1 MASYAT
7 VPAEAE
13 AEKPLLNR
21 DVRVNLKTVI
31 GGAAVAS
38 FLLGA
43 LAAAVVSGAPARTNS
58 NFAAAVAPH
67 RGTKHWTCEA
77 PFLDTTLYGP
87 SSGEL
92 SAADLYVELSNGI
105 RLPENGIMRFQAGQE
120 ESITATLKSS
130 AGSLSRVSAWAFAG
144 NMGDYPSAPAPT
156 GPAGITFA
164 APPTDPYEGFSAD
177 RPKDGCWVGLW
188 QAGPT
193 VNARSGR
200 RGSSLP
206 ASVEYTA
213 PTFSFKTYAEKSAT
227 VTAFIDEKWYQS
239 TFKLAICTAGC

>member
-1 MASYAT
+1 MAQIYST
-7 VPAEAE
+7 IPEDE
-13 AEKPLLNR
+13 RLDR
-21 DVRVNLKTVI
+21 SCSIDVDVIDKKTGRRAI
-31 GGAAVAS
+31 I
-38 FLLGA
+38 A
-43 LAAAVVSGAPARTNS
+43 LAALAFAAGAVVSTKARGATNL
-58 NFAAAVAPH
+58 AAAVAPH

-92 SAADLYVELSNGI
+92 SAANLYVELSNGI

-130 AGSLSRVSAWAFAG
+130 AAGPMSRVSAWAFAG
-144 NMGDYPSAPAPT
+144 AMGDYPSAPAPT

-164 APPTDPYEGFSAD
+164 APPTDPYQGFAAD
-177 RPKDGCWVGLW
+177 RPKDGCWIGLW

-227 VTAFIDEKWYQS
+227 VTAFVDEKWYQS

>member
-21 DVRVNLKTVI
+21 GLRVNLKTVI

-38 FLLGA
+38 FVLGV
-43 LAAAVVSGAPARTNS
+43 LAATAVTSSAPRAPAALYEAGGAT
-58 NFAAAVAPH
+58 NFAAAVAH

-105 RLPENGIMRFQAGQE
+105 RLPETGEMRFKAGQE
-120 ESITATLKSS
+120 EKITATLKSS
-130 AGSLSRVSAWAFAG
+130 AGPMSRVSAWAFAG
-144 NMGDYPSAPAPT
+144 AMGDYPSAPAPT
-156 GPAGITFA
+156 SPAGITFA
-164 APPTDPYEGFSAD
+164 APPTDQVPAVPGN
-177 RPKDGCWVGLW
+177 DGCWIGLW
-188 QAGPT
+188 QTGPLPAPSHVLRHSSLNKDHRGSVIT
-193 VNARSGR
+193 GR
-200 RGSSLP
+200 RLRAAPKRPRRTGPGAQTRSRSS
-206 ASVEYTA
+206 AV
-213 PTFSFKTYAEKSAT
+213 
-227 VTAFIDEKWYQS
+227 
-239 TFKLAICTAGC
+239 C

>member
-7 VPAEAE
+7 VPDEAE
-13 AEKPLLNR
+13 AEKPLLNA
-21 DVRVNLKTVI
+21 DVNVNLKTVI

-38 FLLGA
+38 FVLGA

-164 APPTDPYEGFSAD
+164 APPTDPYEGFATD

-213 PTFSFKTYAEKSAT
+213 PTFSFKTYAVKSAT

>member
-1 MASYAT
+1 M
-7 VPAEAE
+7 V
-13 AEKPLLNR
+13 R
-21 DVRVNLKTVI
+21 DYL
-31 GGAAVAS
+31 
-38 FLLGA
+38 
-43 LAAAVVSGAPARTNS
+43 
-58 NFAAAVAPH
+58 
-67 RGTKHWTCEA
+67 EQ
-77 PFLDTTLYGP
+77 GP
-87 SSGEL
+87 SLLKLLLQSILDRVDGAETDPRWRRVSSQSPTAL
-92 SAADLYVELSNGI
+92 SAIHCLALSADLRAL
-105 RLPENGIMRFQAGQE
+105 RTQP
-120 ESITATLKSS
+120 
-130 AGSLSRVSAWAFAG
+130 
-144 NMGDYPSAPAPT
+144 PT

-164 APPTDPYEGFSAD
+164 APPTDPYEGFATD

>member
-1 MASYAT
+1 MAQIYST
-7 VPAEAE
+7 IPEDE
-13 AEKPLLNR
+13 RLDR
-21 DVRVNLKTVI
+21 SCSIDVDVIDKKTGRRAI
-31 GGAAVAS
+31 I
-38 FLLGA
+38 A
-43 LAAAVVSGAPARTNS
+43 LAALAFAAGALVSTKARGATNL
-58 NFAAAVAPH
+58 AAAVAPH

-130 AGSLSRVSAWAFAG
+130 AGSSMSRVSAWAFAG

-164 APPTDPYEGFSAD
+164 APPTDPYEGFATD

-193 VNARSGR
+193 VNARSGQ